1 MTTVRK
7 TGIGPFGRTIVTIG
21 DTEHAFRKSAEVSVS
36 RSGVC
41 VTEQRLFSKETTC
54 FSTGSGAQTTGS
66 AKSIEVTR
74 SDGETRRYDSGI
86 LCVNRLEQVGGEV
99 QVVQRT
105 LTGERIVDR
114 MPASSVVAVKSEDCT
129 VCREVNPLYGVRK

>member
-21 DTEHAFRKSAEVSVS
+21 NTEHAFRKSSEVSVS

-54 FSTGSGAQTTGS
+54 FSNGSAQATGS

-86 LCVNRLEQVGGEV
+86 LGVNRLEQVDGEV

-105 LTGERIVDR
+105 LTGERVIDR
-114 MPASSVVAVKSEDCT
+114 MPASSVVAVKAEDCK
-129 VCREVNPLYGVRK
+129 VCREVNPLYGVSK

>member
-7 TGIGPFGRTIVTIG
+7 TGIGPFGKTIVTIG
-21 DTEHAFRKSAEVSVS
+21 DTEHSFRKSAEVSVS

-54 FSTGSGAQTTGS
+54 FSKGNAQATGS
-66 AKSIEVTR
+66 AKTIEVSR
-74 SDGETRRYDSGI
+74 SGGETRRYDSGI
-86 LCVNRLEQVGGEV
+86 LGVNRLEQVGGEV

-105 LTGERIVDR
+105 LTGERVIDR
-114 MPASSVVAVKSEDCT
+114 MPASSIVSVKAEDCT
-129 VCREVNPLYGVRK
+129 ICHQINPLYGVSK